1 MQQIKNTIASIYD
14 GSKDVAIVNS
24 IDKERKAF
32 KKKDTIEVKKLMSD
46 DYQVAGIQ
54 AVPYTGG
61 VVVNFVSKKGDENV
75 WYFNTDICRIE
86 GIGRFYIGLAG
97 HIQILEGDEL
107 KKYATEYA
115 RKYLIC

>member
-1 MQQIKNTIASIYD
+1 VFNINRIGYVEILEDQPWKHTTNHKTIKVDVFHMTGDSTSRISLQLDLMAKNLLIVVYPKA
-14 GSKDVAIVNS
+14 KDFI
-24 IDKERKAF
+24 
-32 KKKDTIEVKKLMSD
+32 
-46 DYQVAGIQ
+46 
-54 AVPYTGG
+54 TGQ
-61 VVVNFVSKKGDENV
+61 KGDENV